1 MISIRNVT
9 FSYSGTGQGKIEDIN
24 LDIEKGSCVLLCG
37 RSGCGKTT
45 ITRLI
50 NGLIPYFYE
59 GELSGSVEVDGME
72 ISKTPMY
79 QIAEKVG
86 SVFQNPRSQFF
97 NTDTDSEIAFGMENL
112 AWPLEKMLPRVKE
125 TLKAINIDNL
135 SGRGIS
141 QLSGGEKQKVAF
153 ASVYAMAPDIFV
165 LDEPSSSLDV
175 DAIQD
180 LHDLLLLLKAQGKT
194 ILISEHRLYFLKD
207 IIDQAVFIE
216 DGRIKA
222 KYTPEQFFAISKAE
236 RLRMGL
242 RSLNLS
248 DETPSLQTTSK
259 EKCLEIKGMDIFYG
273 KKPLLH
279 NISFSAARGEI
290 IGIVGHNGSGKTTF
304 SRTLCGLH
312 KHHTGQFLWDGQPMD
327 DKQRLKHCYMVMQNV
342 SYQLFA
348 DSVEKESCFGIKD
361 PDVELAHKTLDE
373 LGLSKFLERHPNT
386 LSGGQ
391 KQRLAVAVSMIC
403 RKNLLVFDE
412 PTSGLDYDSM
422 RQVSELIKKLAAQGK
437 VLFIVTHDYEFL
449 ASTCNRV
456 LHFDDETLIED
467 YPITPESLKNLWA
480 FFGIG
485 KEGYKDGETI

>member
-222 KYTPEQFFAISKAE
+222 KYTPEQFFAIPKAE

-248 DETPSLQTTSK
+248 DETPSRQIASK
-259 EKCLEIKGMDIFYG
+259 EKCLEVKGMDISYG

-279 NISFSAARGEI
+279 DISFSAAKG
-290 IGIVGHNGSGKTTF
+290 
-304 SRTLCGLH
+304 
-312 KHHTGQFLWDGQPMD
+312 
-327 DKQRLKHCYMVMQNV
+327 
-342 SYQLFA
+342 
-348 DSVEKESCFGIKD
+348 
-361 PDVELAHKTLDE
+361 
-373 LGLSKFLERHPNT
+373 
-386 LSGGQ
+386 
-391 KQRLAVAVSMIC
+391 
-403 RKNLLVFDE
+403 
-412 PTSGLDYDSM
+412 
-422 RQVSELIKKLAAQGK
+422 
-437 VLFIVTHDYEFL
+437 
-449 ASTCNRV
+449 
-456 LHFDDETLIED
+456 
-467 YPITPESLKNLWA
+467 
-480 FFGIG
+480 
-485 KEGYKDGETI
+485 

>member
-165 LDEPSSSLDV
+165 LDEPSSSLS
-175 DAIQD
+175 A
-180 LHDLLLLLKAQGKT
+180 A
-194 ILISEHRLYFLKD
+194 
-207 IIDQAVFIE
+207 AVTRGI
-216 DGRIKA
+216 
-222 KYTPEQFFAISKAE
+222 
-236 RLRMGL
+236 
-242 RSLNLS
+242 
-248 DETPSLQTTSK
+248 ETPKPRTCMKQ
-259 EKCLEIKGMDIFYG
+259 IHFGIADIFV
-273 KKPLLH
+273 
-279 NISFSAARGEI
+279 A
-290 IGIVGHNGSGKTTF
+290 
-304 SRTLCGLH
+304 
-312 KHHTGQFLWDGQPMD
+312 
-327 DKQRLKHCYMVMQNV
+327 
-342 SYQLFA
+342 
-348 DSVEKESCFGIKD
+348 
-361 PDVELAHKTLDE
+361 LAFTAY
-373 LGLSKFLERHPNT
+373 FMT
-386 LSGGQ
+386 
-391 KQRLAVAVSMIC
+391 
-403 RKNLLVFDE
+403 
-412 PTSGLDYDSM
+412 
-422 RQVSELIKKLAAQGK
+422 
-437 VLFIVTHDYEFL
+437 
-449 ASTCNRV
+449 
-456 LHFDDETLIED
+456 
-467 YPITPESLKNLWA
+467 A
-480 FFGIG
+480 FFM
-485 KEGYKDGETI
+485 

>member
-1 MISIRNVT
+1 MISIKNVT
-9 FSYSGTGQGKIEDIN
+9 FSYSGTGQGKIENIN
-24 LDIEKGSCVLLCG
+24 LEIKKGSCVLLCG

-45 ITRLI
+45 ITRLV

-59 GELSGSVEVDGME
+59 GELSGSVVVDGMD

-97 NTDTDSEIAFGMENL
+97 NTDTDSEIAFGMENM
-112 AWPLEKMLPRVKE
+112 AWPLEKMLSRVKE
-125 TLKAINIDNL
+125 TLEVINIKNL

-153 ASVYAMAPDIFV
+153 ASVYAMTPDIFV
-165 LDEPSSSLDV
+165 LDEPSSSLDI
-175 DAIQD
+175 DAIKD

-194 ILISEHRLYFLKD
+194 ILISEHRLYFLKN
-207 IIDQAVFIE
+207 IIDQAIFIE
-216 DGRIKA
+216 DGKIKA
-222 KYTPEQFFAISKAE
+222 TFTPEEFFKIPAAK
-236 RLRMGL
+236 RLLMGL

-248 DETPSLQTTSK
+248 DEKPALHTPLNQI
-259 EKCLEIKGMDIFYG
+259 CLEVKNMDISYG
-273 KKPLLH
+273 KKQLLH
-279 NISFSAARGEI
+279 GISFSASQGEI
-290 IGIVGHNGSGKTTF
+290 IGIIGHNGSGKTTF

-312 KHHTGQFLWDGQPMD
+312 KQHTGQFLWNGESIK
-327 DKQRLKHCYMVMQNV
+327 DKQRLRHCYMVMQNV

-348 DSVEKESCFGIKD
+348 DSVEKESCFGIKN
-361 PDVELAHKTLDE
+361 PDMELAHKTLDE
-373 LGLSKFLERHPNT
+373 LGLSDFLARHPNT

-422 RQVSELIKKLAAQGK
+422 KQVSDLIKKLSSQGK
-437 VLFIVTHDYEFL
+437 VLFVVTHDYEFL

-456 LHFDDETLIED
+456 LHFDNETLVED
-467 YPITPESLKNLWA
+467 YPITAESLKNLWK

-485 KEGYKDGETI
+485 KEGDIDEQAV

>member
-1 MISIRNVT
+1 
-9 FSYSGTGQGKIEDIN
+9 
-24 LDIEKGSCVLLCG
+24 
-37 RSGCGKTT
+37 
-45 ITRLI
+45 
-50 NGLIPYFYE
+50 
-59 GELSGSVEVDGME
+59 
-72 ISKTPMY
+72 
-79 QIAEKVG
+79 
-86 SVFQNPRSQFF
+86 
-97 NTDTDSEIAFGMENL
+97 MENL

-259 EKCLEIKGMDIFYG
+259 EKCLEVRGMDISYG
-273 KKPLLH
+273 KKAL
-279 NISFSAARGEI
+279 
-290 IGIVGHNGSGKTTF
+290 T
-304 SRTLCGLH
+304 SRH
-312 KHHTGQFLWDGQPMD
+312 
-327 DKQRLKHCYMVMQNV
+327 
-342 SYQLFA
+342 LFFR
-348 DSVEKESCFGIKD
+348 S
-361 PDVELAHKTLDE
+361 
-373 LGLSKFLERHPNT
+373 ER
-386 LSGGQ
+386 
-391 KQRLAVAVSMIC
+391 
-403 RKNLLVFDE
+403 
-412 PTSGLDYDSM
+412 
-422 RQVSELIKKLAAQGK
+422 
-437 VLFIVTHDYEFL
+437 
-449 ASTCNRV
+449 
-456 LHFDDETLIED
+456 
-467 YPITPESLKNLWA
+467 
-480 FFGIG
+480 
-485 KEGYKDGETI
+485 